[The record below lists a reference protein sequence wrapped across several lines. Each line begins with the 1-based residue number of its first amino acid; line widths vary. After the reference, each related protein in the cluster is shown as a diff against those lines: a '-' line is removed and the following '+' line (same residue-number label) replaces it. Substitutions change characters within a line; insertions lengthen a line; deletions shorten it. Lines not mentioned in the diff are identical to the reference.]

1 MKEILNNLWNE
12 YFSEECISVNTNE
25 EKELIKKLADIRE
38 KTNAKLNEE
47 QKNAVE
53 KCIEAVYDVESAY
66 RKKSFFK
73 GCEFAVSFLFELGY
87 NGKPFC

>member
-53 KCIEAVYDVESAY
+53 SASRRY
-66 RKKSFFK
+66 MM
-73 GCEFAVSFLFELGY
+73 
-87 NGKPFC
+87 